1 MSDRT
6 PMTRRSVLKTAG
18 ALGATAAV
26 GRIAMPA
33 VARGEEAVLRITTW
47 GGKWGE
53 IMKGEVL
60 PAFEKEHKCK
70 VEVDSAF
77 PYYPK
82 LLASPRSKPIYDV
95 FHTNSNE
102 QWAAVDQGLIEPHFD
117 QRQVPNIVDVY
128 PYAVSDKIVG
138 VSIFTSAVGLAYR
151 TDKLATAPLSWK
163 DLWDAKYA
171 GVRGSYVV
179 PANALGQ
186 MLLMFCGK
194 LYGGGYQDVDAG
206 FKALERLKPVRQVD
220 FTGTMEKILLA
231 GEVTIGELHDSGVY
245 RYNDQNPRPPLA
257 FVAPTEGVFALEQVL
272 AVTKGS
278 DKKELGYAYVN
289 YMLSPAIQR
298 RLSEYVWYSP
308 SNRKVTLGPEYQ
320 DKLLTTE
327 AKVATLIQFDWKW
340 YNARADEFNDRYN
353 RLFRG

>member
-1 MSDRT
+1 MAHRRT
-6 PMTRRSVLKTAG
+6 RLTRRSVLETAG
-18 ALGATAAV
+18 ALAASL
-26 GRIAMPA
+26 AMPA
-33 VARGEEAVLRITTW
+33 VARADDPVLRITTW

-53 IMKGEVL
+53 IMKGQVL
-60 PAFEKEHKCK
+60 PAFEKEFKCK

-102 QWAAVDQGLIEPHFD
+102 QWAAVEQGLIEPGFD
-117 QRQVPNIVDVY
+117 KRQVPNLADLY
-128 PYAVSDKIVG
+128 PYATSDKIVG

-151 TDKLATAPLSWK
+151 TDKIAKAPTSWK
-163 DLWDAKYA
+163 DLWDPQYA

-179 PANALGQ
+179 PANSLGQ
-186 MLLMFCGK
+186 MLLMFAGK
-194 LYGGGYQDVDAG
+194 LYGSGMQDVDAG
-206 FKALERLKPVRQVD
+206 FKAFEKLKPIRQVD

-231 GEVTIGELHDSGVY
+231 GEINIGELHDSGVY

-257 FVAPTEGVFALEQVL
+257 FVAPKEGVLALEQVL

-278 DKKELGYAYVN
+278 DKKELANAYVN
-289 YMLSPAIQR
+289 YMLAPDNQKKLA
-298 RLSEYVWYSP
+298 EAVWYSP
-308 SNRKVTLGPEYQ
+308 SNKKVVLGPEYQ
-320 DKLLTTE
+320 EKLLTTE
-327 AKVATLIQFDWKW
+327 AKVASLVQFDWKW
-340 YNARADEFNDRYN
+340 YNAHADEFNDRYN

>member
-1 MSDRT
+1 MTRF
-6 PMTRRSVLKTAG
+6 TRRSLIKAAG
-18 ALGATAAV
+18 ALGAAASV

-33 VARGEEAVLRITTW
+33 VARADDPVLRITTW
-47 GGKWGE
+47 GGKWGT

-60 PAFEKEHKCK
+60 PAFEKQFKCK

-82 LLASPRSKPIYDV
+82 LLSSPRSKPIYDV

-102 QWAAVDQGLIEPHFD
+102 QWAAVEQGLIEGHVD
-117 QRQVPNIVDVY
+117 KRDVPNIADVY

-151 TDKLATAPLSWK
+151 TDKISKAPTSWK
-163 DLWDAKYA
+163 DFWDPQYA

-179 PANALGQ
+179 PANSLGQ
-186 MLLMFCGK
+186 MLLMFAGK
-194 LYGGGYQDVDAG
+194 LYGSGMQDMDAA
-206 FKALERLKPVRQVD
+206 FKAFENLKPVRQVD

-231 GEVTIGELHDSGVY
+231 GEINIGELHDSGVY

-257 FVAPTEGVFALEQVL
+257 FVAPSEGVLALEQVL

-278 DKKELGYAYVN
+278 DKKELAHAYIN
-289 YMLSPAIQR
+289 YMLAPDVQKTLA
-298 RLSEYVWYSP
+298 EAVWYSP
-308 SNRKVTLGPEYQ
+308 SNRKVVLGPEYQ
-320 DKLLTTE
+320 EKLLTTE

-340 YNARADEFNDRYN
+340 YNSRADEFNDRYN